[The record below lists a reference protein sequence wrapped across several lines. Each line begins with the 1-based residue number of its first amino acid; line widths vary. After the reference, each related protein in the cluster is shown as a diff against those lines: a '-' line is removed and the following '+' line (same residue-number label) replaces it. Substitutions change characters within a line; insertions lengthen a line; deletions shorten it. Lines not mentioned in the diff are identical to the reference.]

1 MFKLQFKTTSAMG
14 TIYFSKVGAK
24 YRAGFEVAISFFSYY
39 LECF

>member
-14 TIYFSKVGAK
+14 TIYFSKVGAE
-24 YRAGFEVAISFFSYY
+24 YRAGFAVAISFFSYY